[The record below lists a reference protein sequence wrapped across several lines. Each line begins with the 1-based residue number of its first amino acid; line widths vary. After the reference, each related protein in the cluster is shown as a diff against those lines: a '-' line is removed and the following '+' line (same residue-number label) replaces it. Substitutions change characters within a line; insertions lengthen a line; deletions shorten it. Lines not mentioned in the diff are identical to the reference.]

1 MTRTGSLWP
10 GRTNSGASTDEGTQ
24 ASSDEGTQA
33 GADDEAPART
43 AEAEKASVREVGT
56 QESGKR
62 ETDQRD
68 TNRREGRGQ
77 SLMGRFP
84 LHHDRLPG
92 LPSRRPVDGAERP
105 CPYCEPM
112 IRHTVS
118 FTLVHAADS
127 PEEQEFLT
135 RAPELLRAIDGSATS
150 PSPARSAPRTASG
163 SSSR

>member
-1 MTRTGSLWP
+1 M
-10 GRTNSGASTDEGTQ
+10 D
-24 ASSDEGTQA
+24 
-33 GADDEAPART
+33 
-43 AEAEKASVREVGT
+43 
-56 QESGKR
+56 
-62 ETDQRD
+62 
-68 TNRREGRGQ
+68 
-77 SLMGRFP
+77 RFP

-135 RAPELLRAIDGSATS
+135 RAPELLRAIDGVRDFTVSRQVSPKSSFRFQFAMSFEDQAAFEGYDAHPDHQNFVATRW
-150 PSPARSAPRTASG
+150 ATEIAEFQELDFVAYA
-163 SSSR
+163 